1 MRWPWA
7 ARPEIR
13 SSYTDLIVA
22 GLFAQA
28 DGTTSHVGA
37 IAAVE
42 IASGLWGRLPLI
54 GNCRA
59 SLSGLG
65 WPLTGRTV
73 GHRNSALS
81 RRRSALR
88 ARCAG
93 RGGGAPACLGL
104 GRERIARPGDLDVS
118 LPARGAKR
126 TISRMVESAGVL
138 HVRYSSDARQ
148 PWIGV
153 SPLARCPTTA
163 ALGANLETR
172 LSQEAGA
179 PVGSLLA
186 VPESADP
193 DGDVLAGLRTGIAG
207 AKGAPILHETTV
219 KGFGDPVVRHIPDLR
234 PNQIRRELAGR
245 RVRIAR
251 SYQPVRHDRVRDT
264 AVDCGGARGRHGATR
279 VIPALPSHDDPAARE
294 DHRNRVEVET

>member
-1 MRWPWA
+1 MA
-7 ARPEIR
+7 
-13 SSYTDLIVA
+13 LA
-22 GLFAQA
+22 GLSPAVLSDIGTRLCR
-28 DGTTSHVGA
+28 DGEVLY
-37 IAAVE
+37 V
-42 IASGLWGRLPLI
+42 
-54 GNCRA
+54 
-59 SLSGLG
+59 
-65 WPLTGRTV
+65 
-73 GHRNSALS
+73 
-81 RRRSALR
+81 
-88 ARCAG
+88 
-93 RGGGAPACLGL
+93 
-104 GRERIARPGDLDVS
+104 LDVLAGAVVL
-118 LPARGAKR
+118 LPVSDWAVSGSHDPATWMYRCQLAGPSR

-219 KGFGDPVVRHIPDLR
+219 KGFGDPGGAPHSDLR
-234 PNQIRRELAGR
+234 PTRFGANWPVAVSELRDPISLSVMTACGIPPSIAAGHADGTAQRESFRRFLLTTIQPLGKIIETELKLKLDPTATLSFPELAASDVTGKAR
-245 RVRIAR
+245 AASSLIKGGIEKERALRIA
-251 SYQPVRHDRVRDT
+251 
-264 AVDCGGARGRHGATR
+264 G
-279 VIPALPSHDDPAARE
+279 L
-294 DHRNRVEVET
+294 